1 MFNSSNDC
9 FLPSPSSPSGLI
21 FNRQNHHSRYH
32 PYNRISTTYY
42 PTNELESYSYENP
55 NSNPNP
61 NSTMSN
67 YDHSL
72 ISYDYNLPWTT
83 PTSSSLDN
91 QIGFDGQT
99 TIANNLGG
107 TGAPRCF
114 KRRVSA
120 NKKERR
126 RTQSINTAFSDLRT
140 AIPNVQPDTKLSK
153 IKTLKL
159 ATKYIEF
166 LMDILA
172 KDDPTAMPSAFKAE
186 IIKTRKDHRDLMKFD
201 PSLSSRKIKGRTG
214 WPQAVWQSELNRNET
229 FHHSSSTTTPNEN
242 VHLPPPLISSIPL
255 NTSSGSLSNSPTLS
269 QSSSSSSSK
278 TNTKLRAY
286 NKSYLRNNNAKNTIT
301 KYDK

>member
-1 MFNSSNDC
+1 MFNSPNDSYTS
-9 FLPSPSSPSGLI
+9 SPTSPSGVI
-21 FNRQNHHSRYH
+21 FNRHHHNSRYH
-32 PYNRISTTYY
+32 PYNRISTSYY
-42 PTNELESYSYENP
+42 PTNELETYSFDN
-55 NSNPNP
+55 NNINT
-61 NSTMSN
+61 NNHNQTVQN
-67 YDHSL
+67 YDHSVMP
-72 ISYDYNLPWTT
+72 YDYNLAWT
-83 PTSSSLDN
+83 TSSSSIDN
-91 QIGFDGQT
+91 EISIEGQATIGS
-99 TIANNLGG
+99 NLGG

-166 LMDILA
+166 LMDILS

-201 PSLSSRKIKGRTG
+201 NSLSPRKIKGRTG
-214 WPQAVWQSELNRNET
+214 WPQAVWQSELNRNEN
-229 FHHSSSTTTPNEN
+229 FQQQQNQSTNETN
-242 VHLPPPLISSIPL
+242 PLPQTLPPQLQL

-269 QSSSSSSSK
+269 HSSSSSSTK
-278 TNTKLRAY
+278 TIHKLRTY
-286 NKSYLRNNNAKNTIT
+286 DKPYLRHSNAKMR
-301 KYDK
+301 